1 LAHIIRAGTVGGRD
15 DGGVPGADRADQPAR
30 KRHRHARPGTGH
42 ARRPRALSGG
52 ACAWGGYRPAPWPT
66 GGPQGPGTDQGQPG
80 PAAAPVA
87 ARQRPSPAGW
97 CPSRM
102 GATWVAPCEI
112 PSPSATSWVSG
123 RPSGV
128 DYMRAEDW
136 DGFLAAMNR
145 WGAPG
150 EDQVPRSL
158 PKPGDPG
165 RSVTDDQAV
174 GSGVSDRD
182 EARRKY
188 TKHASI
194 ES

>member
-1 LAHIIRAGTVGGRD
+1 MQVERQLIPVKDGDPDEAELKFTRHGPVIYEDTQKNIAFAVRA
-15 DGGVPGADRADQPAR
+15 AWLE
-30 KRHRHARPGTGH
+30 PGT
-42 ARRPRALSGG
+42 
-52 ACAWGGYRPAPWPT
+52 APYL
-66 GGPQGPGTDQGQPG
+66 GS
-80 PAAAPVA
+80 VA
-87 ARQRPSPAGW
+87 
-97 CPSRM
+97 
-102 GATWVAPCEI
+102 
-112 PSPSATSWVSG
+112 
-123 RPSGV
+123 
-128 DYMRAEDW
+128 YMRAEDW

-150 EDQVPRSL
+150 ENQVPRSL